1 MRPFLYVRG
10 GWCYVRRKGVREDVG
25 EGCDKSWGNKGAGVM
40 GWKSWVVGGDGANDG
55 GRRKSSESFGEG

>member
-1 MRPFLYVRG
+1 M
-10 GWCYVRRKGVREDVG
+10 WRKGVREDVG

-40 GWKSWVVGGDGANDG
+40 GWKCWVVGGDGANDG